1 MLQASTNKAIG
12 LPLTIGLMEE
22 LVKNAEL
29 GRKVAKGLLWTPFPK
44 GRMPSNRVSL
54 YLLWVVWGEWGTVT
68 KCSHE
73 VLAS

>member
-1 MLQASTNKAIG
+1 MG
-12 LPLTIGLMEE
+12 E

-29 GRKVAKGLLWTPFPK
+29 GHKVAAEGFDGPALDPFPK

-54 YLLWVVWGEWGTVT
+54 YLLRVVWGEWGTVI
-68 KCSHE
+68 KCGRE